1 MIRLEVMGH
10 LFLILASGTNHGVL
24 VPQRSPGV
32 TFPDGAHSCG
42 AACWVFSLVID
53 TRQSD
58 CQADKVTSDT
68 LSDGLNVSITEI
80 FCVWSPELVQGRSA
94 QG

>member
-1 MIRLEVMGH
+1 M
-10 LFLILASGTNHGVL
+10 VL
-24 VPQRSPGV
+24 PAG
-32 TFPDGAHSCG
+32 
-42 AACWVFSLVID
+42 FSVWSSY

-94 QG
+94 QGGDKEMSTVSLLSKSRMGISS